1 MNFEWA
7 RSGILCLAAGLAS
20 MSSGSAVFAQ
30 PQPPAYP
37 DRPIH
42 LVVGFPAGGS
52 ADAQARVLAAKL
64 SDVLGQPVLVDNK
77 PGAGGNIGSD
87 AVAKAPPD
95 GYTLLLGAVS
105 ALSINPS
112 LYPHLPFDPAR
123 DFAYVG
129 QVAAFQGVVVV
140 TPSEPIRTMKELVA
154 RAKLGAGRVT
164 YGSPGNGTTPHLASK
179 LFERSAGVEMQ
190 HVPYRGDAPAL
201 TDTVAGHVPVSF
213 VNLGPALP
221 LIRSGKVRALAVTG
235 NARSSSLPEVPTLE
249 EAGYPRSAVPA
260 WSGVVAPARTPRPI
274 VDRLSQALKTVAA
287 DAGFR
292 DQLAQQTADV
302 RYTSGPALAKLAAQD
317 RARLGKVIREA
328 GITLD

>member
-7 RSGILCLAAGLAS
+7 RIRVLWLAAFGIA
-20 MSSGSAVFAQ
+20 MAIGPAAITQAQ
-30 PQPPAYP
+30 PSPYP
-37 DRPIH
+37 DRPIR

-64 SDVLGQPVLVDNK
+64 SDVLGQPVLVENK
-77 PGAGGNIGSD
+77 PGAGGNIGTD
-87 AVAKAPPD
+87 AVAKAPAD

-105 ALSINPS
+105 ALSINPA

-140 TPSEPIRTMKELVA
+140 TPSEPIHTMKELAA
-154 RAKLGAGRVT
+154 RAKVGAGRVT

-179 LFERSAGVEMQ
+179 LFERSAGIEMQ

-235 NARSSSLPEVPTLE
+235 ITRSTSLPEIPTLE
-249 EAGYPRSAVPA
+249 EAGYPHSAVPA
-260 WSGVVAPARTPRPI
+260 WSGVVAPARTPRAI
-274 VDRLSQALKTVAA
+274 VERLSQALKTVAG

-302 RYTSGPALAKLAAQD
+302 QYSSGAALAKLAAQD

-328 GITLD
+328 GITID